1 MIVVKTS
8 LEINAPIEI
17 CFDLARDIELHT
29 RTVWGHTKER
39 AVDGTCAGRI
49 NRGETVTF
57 EATHFL
63 IRQRLTSRIT
73 EFKRPY
79 IFVDQMVSGAFKSMK
94 HTHEFEDRDGV
105 TLMTDTLRFEAP
117 FGFIGWALERLVLRY
132 YMNRFIEHRNNELKK
147 IAEGGQAYG

>member
-1 MIVVKTS
+1 MIIVKTF

-17 CFDLARDIELHT
+17 CFDLARDIRLHT
-29 RTVWGHTKER
+29 RTVWRHTKER
-39 AVDGTCAGRI
+39 AVGGTYASRI

-73 EFKRPY
+73 EFERPY

-94 HTHEFEDRDGV
+94 HTHEFEDRNGV
-105 TLMTDTLRFEAP
+105 T
-117 FGFIGWALERLVLRY
+117 
-132 YMNRFIEHRNNELKK
+132 
-147 IAEGGQAYG
+147 